1 MHNNKEVFSQICLG
15 TVIANILVYYLIE
28 YMGAGF
34 AIVCSYFS
42 EKEKEEVG
50 YLYQKTLGITFLISV
65 VMTPVIYL
73 SDKFMRVIGFGTCL
87 CIQITALLT
96 MPAPTLGPWSP
107 PFTFTP
113 SWTRIKTTYSLKE

>member
-1 MHNNKEVFSQICLG
+1 MEGNEEIFCQVCLG

-42 EKEKEEVG
+42 RNEREEVG
-50 YLYQKTLGITFLISV
+50 FMYQKTLGVTFLICV

-73 SDKFMRVIGFGTCL
+73 SDKIMRVLGFGTMQT
-87 CIQITALLT
+87 I
-96 MPAPTLGPWSP
+96 
-107 PFTFTP
+107 
-113 SWTRIKTTYSLKE
+113 